1 MRRFHAPA
9 AVCAAIYSAGMAD
22 DMPPE
27 DLVTARRAFLAA
39 DAELGGLARLAPKPV
54 IDHGVVSTDA
64 ELNAVRGEMQ
74 RLALFI
80 SGHDW
85 ITSSGNR
92 YGAWQRVD
100 QAAKAAE

>member
-1 MRRFHAPA
+1 
-9 AVCAAIYSAGMAD
+9 MAD

-27 DLVTARRAFLAA
+27 DLVAARRAFLAA
-39 DAELGGLARLAPKPV
+39 DAELSRLARLAPKPV
-54 IDHGVVSTDA
+54 IDHGVVNTDA
-64 ELNAVRGEMQ
+64 ELNAKMDAVRGEMQ

-80 SGHDW
+80 SGHAW
-85 ITSSGNR
+85 IASCGNR